1 MADFTVREATVL
13 SVAGDGLLVRVDDED
28 AADHSG
34 CRSCA
39 MKSLCRGR
47 DDGHLELFVSRS
59 GGEGEYLAGDRV
71 RVAYRGANPAVASLI
86 MFLPALAG
94 VMFGGFVAN
103 AAFGGGDGV
112 FLAGALGGAALG
124 VGATFVLSRSLS
136 SLRPEIRLAAK
147 GDEFPES
154 WAADA

>member
-1 MADFTVREATVL
+1 MSDFTIREATVL
-13 SVAGDGLLVRVDDED
+13 SVAGDGMLVRVDDED
-28 AADHSG
+28 AADCGG

-47 DDGHLELFVSRS
+47 DDGHLDLLVPRT
-59 GGEGEYLAGDRV
+59 GGEGEHSAGDRV

-112 FLAGALGGAALG
+112 FLAGALGGIAMG
-124 VGATFVLSRSLS
+124 IGATFVLARSLS
-136 SLRPEIRLAAK
+136 SLRPEIRLAGP
-147 GDEFPES
+147 GD
-154 WAADA
+154 A